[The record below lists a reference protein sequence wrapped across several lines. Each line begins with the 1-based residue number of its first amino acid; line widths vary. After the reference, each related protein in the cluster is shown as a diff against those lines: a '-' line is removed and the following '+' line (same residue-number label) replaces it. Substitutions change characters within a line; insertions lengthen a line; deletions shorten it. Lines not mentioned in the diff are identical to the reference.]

1 MLRRLMFA
9 ALALCAF
16 LALEGC
22 GVNRLTAPQAANGAN
37 PPVVGNSDPVSQPVG
52 GGGVDPTGGD
62 PILPRGGHTGG
73 HPSTGDGS
81 DGTLGGS
88 NANGTVIE
96 ADSLTVSLDH
106 AK

>member
-1 MLRRLMFA
+1 MLRRLMLA

-22 GVNRLTAPQAANGAN
+22 GASRLTAPQAANGSN
-37 PPVVGNSDPVSQPVG
+37 PPVVGNSDPVTQPVG
-52 GGGVDPTGGD
+52 GGGEAPPTEDPRLPGGHLTDGRTDDGGGSSNGGINTGG
-62 PILPRGGHTGG
+62 
-73 HPSTGDGS
+73 S
-81 DGTLGGS
+81 
-88 NANGTVIE
+88 VIE

>member
-1 MLRRLMFA
+1 MLRRLMLA

-22 GVNRLTAPQAANGAN
+22 GANRLTAPQADNGAN
-37 PPVVGNSDPVSQPVG
+37 PPVVGNTDPVTQPVG
-52 GGGVDPTGGD
+52 GGGEVPPTED
-62 PILPRGGHTGG
+62 PILPGGGHAAGG
-73 HPSTGDGS
+73 RTDDGGGS
-81 DGTLGGS
+81 SSNGGS
-88 NANGTVIE
+88 NSGGAVIE